1 MKTKTFDCVEMKR
14 RGAQRIHEAIKDMTF
29 EQKVAYWRNRSRQF
43 REEQQRLADRNH
55 RPGFDTNVNPC

>member
-14 RGAQRIHEAIKDMTF
+14 RGSQRIHEAIKDMTF

-43 REEQQRLADRNH
+43 LEEQQRFADRNP
-55 RPGFDTNVNPC
+55 RP